1 MATDAGSGLPDSP
14 AGISQEAHH
23 PAANSQAPM
32 ENWEDPSETENC
44 WRSLENLESAIEQC
58 QIIPRLNISDDLKVG
73 FFSTDHATQTDSS
86 EILPLNE
93 LCSSTQKL
101 VKIIRSLQVDF
112 GFLKQLLQLK
122 FEDRIKEESVNLFAV
137 LQDRILTVERHY
149 QQNEE
154 LIRKCCH
161 QQLADAIAVV
171 RGMYKLWYTHGQS
184 QLSVDLK
191 QFFEGEEGRA
201 SMHDIT
207 TDKLSILF
215 LKLKDQEEVIKK
227 LKEEV
232 EHYEEALATEA
243 DSEKASAKEH
253 LEYKVENARLLQV
266 IAELEEVAQLNL
278 KENAFL
284 EDEIMNLKE
293 TVEKDQKTIQRLT
306 EGRDKLKSELNAE
319 KVLVQEMVS
328 KHKEEMEMRKKW
340 DIVSGKS
347 ARSLKGKELTFSP
360 WPSQHRIKPA
370 SFPTTSGSKTKRGKT
385 SRKSLKQK
393 HHEVAPDISIETHEV
408 EEVKIQP
415 EYHLKYSVD
424 QVEEK
429 HILEKEIEMLK
440 KSLENEKMLTERFR
454 KESERINKIWEKK
467 FLILQNSFHVLKN
480 EMFTRHTLYRQ
491 FAVVA
496 DTSFNYVKLKPLL
509 VHSKTNLVTDSI
521 SSGSDNPSSIE
532 NIGSDQRS
540 FSRSPKGSAQGQR
553 KELRVPG
560 EVQKRKR
567 LMSRKERNSLEAARL
582 SYREESLRRHLMPQI
597 SPLERPSKTED
608 GLLERPRIPKG
619 APLEREST
627 GTSENILLERPR
639 IREDASLER
648 QSTGTSEN
656 ILLERLS
663 IPQSAPMAKEKAKPS
678 TPRKPL

>member
-1 MATDAGSGLPDSP
+1 MGRLAAPGTRVSRVRGRAAAPRLRWKVAALAGTLPAPQAPLGRALLAHGPELGSGSP
-14 AGISQEAHH
+14 RAKRATLLGDCQR
-23 PAANSQAPM
+23 PAVLAQ
-32 ENWEDPSETENC
+32 
-44 WRSLENLESAIEQC
+44 
-58 QIIPRLNISDDLKVG
+58 LNISDDLKVG

-122 FEDRIKEESVNLFAV
+122 FEDRIKQESVNLFAV

-171 RGMYKLWYTHGQS
+171 RGMYKLWYSHGQS

-191 QFFEGEEGRA
+191 QFFEGEEGRT

-266 IAELEEVAQLNL
+266 VAELEEVAQLNL

-306 EGRDKLKSELNAE
+306 EGRDKLKAELNAE
-319 KVLVQEMVS
+319 KVLVQEMV
-328 KHKEEMEMRKKW
+328 
-340 DIVSGKS
+340 
-347 ARSLKGKELTFSP
+347 
-360 WPSQHRIKPA
+360 
-370 SFPTTSGSKTKRGKT
+370 
-385 SRKSLKQK
+385 
-393 HHEVAPDISIETHEV
+393 APDISIEKHED

-440 KSLENEKMLTERFR
+440 KSLENEKMLTERYW
-454 KESERINKIWEKK
+454 K
-467 FLILQNSFHVLKN
+467 
-480 EMFTRHTLYRQ
+480 
-491 FAVVA
+491 
-496 DTSFNYVKLKPLL
+496 
-509 VHSKTNLVTDSI
+509 
-521 SSGSDNPSSIE
+521 
-532 NIGSDQRS
+532 
-540 FSRSPKGSAQGQR
+540 
-553 KELRVPG
+553 
-560 EVQKRKR
+560 
-567 LMSRKERNSLEAARL
+567 
-582 SYREESLRRHLMPQI
+582 
-597 SPLERPSKTED
+597 
-608 GLLERPRIPKG
+608 
-619 APLEREST
+619 
-627 GTSENILLERPR
+627 
-639 IREDASLER
+639 
-648 QSTGTSEN
+648 
-656 ILLERLS
+656 
-663 IPQSAPMAKEKAKPS
+663 
-678 TPRKPL
+678 

>member
-1 MATDAGSGLPDSP
+1 FLK
-14 AGISQEAHH
+14 
-23 PAANSQAPM
+23 
-32 ENWEDPSETENC
+32 
-44 WRSLENLESAIEQC
+44 NLLHKTHLIFFFF
-58 QIIPRLNISDDLKVG
+58 RLNISDDLKVG

-122 FEDRIKEESVNLFAV
+122 FEDRIKQESVNLFAV

-171 RGMYKLWYTHGQS
+171 RGMYK
-184 QLSVDLK
+184 
-191 QFFEGEEGRA
+191 QFFEGEEGRT

-232 EHYEEALATEA
+232 EHYELFSSHRLEALATEA

-266 IAELEEVAQLNL
+266 VAELEEVAQLNL

-306 EGRDKLKSELNAE
+306 EGRDKLKAELNAE

-340 DIVSGKS
+340 DIVSGK
-347 ARSLKGKELTFSP
+347 
-360 WPSQHRIKPA
+360 
-370 SFPTTSGSKTKRGKT
+370 
-385 SRKSLKQK
+385 
-393 HHEVAPDISIETHEV
+393 
-408 EEVKIQP
+408 
-415 EYHLKYSVD
+415 
-424 QVEEK
+424 
-429 HILEKEIEMLK
+429 
-440 KSLENEKMLTERFR
+440 
-454 KESERINKIWEKK
+454 
-467 FLILQNSFHVLKN
+467 
-480 EMFTRHTLYRQ
+480 
-491 FAVVA
+491 
-496 DTSFNYVKLKPLL
+496 
-509 VHSKTNLVTDSI
+509 
-521 SSGSDNPSSIE
+521 
-532 NIGSDQRS
+532 
-540 FSRSPKGSAQGQR
+540 
-553 KELRVPG
+553 
-560 EVQKRKR
+560 
-567 LMSRKERNSLEAARL
+567 
-582 SYREESLRRHLMPQI
+582 
-597 SPLERPSKTED
+597 
-608 GLLERPRIPKG
+608 
-619 APLEREST
+619 
-627 GTSENILLERPR
+627 
-639 IREDASLER
+639 
-648 QSTGTSEN
+648 
-656 ILLERLS
+656 
-663 IPQSAPMAKEKAKPS
+663 
-678 TPRKPL
+678 

>member
-32 ENWEDPSETENC
+32 ENWEDPSESENC

-58 QIIPRLNISDDLKVG
+58 QIVPRLNISDDLKVG
-73 FFSTDHATQTDSS
+73 FFNTDHATQTDSS

-122 FEDRIKEESVNLFAV
+122 FEDRIKEESFNLFAV
-137 LQDRILTVERHY
+137 LHDRILTVERHY

-191 QFFEGEEGRA
+191 
-201 SMHDIT
+201 
-207 TDKLSILF
+207 
-215 LKLKDQEEVIKK
+215 
-227 LKEEV
+227 
-232 EHYEEALATEA
+232 EALATEA
-243 DSEKASAKEH
+243 DPEKASVKDH
-253 LEYKVENARLLQV
+253 LEYKVENERLLQV
-266 IAELEEVAQLNL
+266 VAELEEVAQLNL

-306 EGRDKLKSELNAE
+306 DGRDKLKAELNAE

-347 ARSLKGKELTFSP
+347 SRSLKGKELTFSP
-360 WPSQHRIKPA
+360 WPSQHRIKPS

-393 HHEVAPDISIETHEV
+393 HHEVAPDISIETHED

-440 KSLENEKMLTERFR
+440 KSLENEKMLTQRFR

-496 DTSFNYVKLKPLL
+496 DTSFNYVPHRFSLQRVAQALMDQRHQHDPNSATGFRHFSSLPILDASQGRSVVKAAARWLLRTDTNVSRPSPDPWPARASHRLDRGPVTSQLPPPPSRQALDTGLTDGECCCSGASPRQARRGQEEREQQAGVAGDDVGQQDSAQSPQATPRERGKAVNQHKLLL
-509 VHSKTNLVTDSI
+509 VLDLGPVNKKYGH
-521 SSGSDNPSSIE
+521 PE
-532 NIGSDQRS
+532 AS
-540 FSRSPKGSAQGQR
+540 FSFS
-553 KELRVPG
+553 
-560 EVQKRKR
+560 KRF
-567 LMSRKERNSLEAARL
+567 
-582 SYREESLRRHLMPQI
+582 
-597 SPLERPSKTED
+597 
-608 GLLERPRIPKG
+608 
-619 APLEREST
+619 
-627 GTSENILLERPR
+627 
-639 IREDASLER
+639 
-648 QSTGTSEN
+648 
-656 ILLERLS
+656 
-663 IPQSAPMAKEKAKPS
+663 
-678 TPRKPL
+678 